1 MPGPGNVG
9 ERVRN
14 LRLTRRLSQAQLA
27 GHDLSDSY
35 ISLIESG
42 KRTPTPTV
50 LRMLAERLGCT
61 PEYLAEGVEP
71 EQRAHLEVRERHAH
85 LALLRGDAATAE
97 AGFDEVIARS
107 DDPDLTSRARWGR
120 ARALEELGRTDAAIA
135 LFEELREQ
143 AERDPGRASWLPP
156 VIALARCYHT
166 VGDLGQAIALGER
179 AIERLGQLGLGVGTE
194 FTEAGRILLLAYVD
208 RSDPARAHDL
218 GRRLLHPDDSAESE
232 PVSVHYQR
240 ASMRALEEGTVGDSL
255 YFADQAL
262 AARTDATPVQS
273 QARLALAGA
282 KALLRGVEPF
292 SAVVAPGAMPPAG
305 FGVERPRAEG
315 SCEAAQEAL
324 TLLQATADLEG
335 DEFTE
340 STIAK
345 ARALVLVGELDE
357 AIATLEQFLN
367 TGLALAP
374 PSSSH
379 SVTPQ
384 PGSDLAGRTQ
394 KSVLARLV
402 LARARVAQ
410 GDHTAA
416 QVVLRAAS
424 EQLAMLA
431 PGRPAAHLYR
441 ELGELFELVQDS
453 ESAAGAY
460 RQALQAA
467 GLSASQLVPAPGT
480 RAPSLHGQHE
490 DPGR

>member
-85 LALLRGDAATAE
+85 LALLRGDPAAAE
-97 AGFDEVIARS
+97 AGFEEVISRS
-107 DDPDLTSRARWGR
+107 DDPDLTARARWGR
-120 ARALEELGRTDAAIA
+120 ARALEELGRTEQAIA
-135 LFEELREQ
+135 LFEELREH

-156 VIALARCYHT
+156 VIALARCYLT

-179 AIERLGQLGLGVGTE
+179 AVSRLRRLGLTVGDE
-194 FTEAGRILLLAYVD
+194 YTEAGRILLLAYVD
-208 RSDPARAHDL
+208 RSDPVRAHDL
-218 GRRLLHPDDSAESE
+218 GRRLLHAEGSDDE

-240 ASMRALEEGTVGDSL
+240 ASTRALEEGSIGESL

-262 AARTDATPVQS
+262 AARSEVGSGRPR
-273 QARLALAGA
+273 ARLRLAAA
-282 KALLRGVEPF
+282 KALLRGVPPF
-292 SAVVAPGAMPPAG
+292 SSPVPASAEPADGGG
-305 FGVERPRAEG
+305 FERPLSEG
-315 SCEAAQEAL
+315 SREAAREAL
-324 TLLQATADLEG
+324 ELLDDTAEL
-335 DEFTE
+335 DEAESTE

-345 ARALVLVGELDE
+345 ARALVLVGELDD
-357 AIATLEQFLN
+357 AIATLEQFLD
-367 TGLALAP
+367 TGMALAAP
-374 PSSSH
+374 TTNAQT
-379 SVTPQ
+379 VA
-384 PGSDLAGRTQ
+384 GNDLAARTQ
-394 KSVLARLV
+394 KTVLARLV

-410 GDHTAA
+410 GDRAAA

-424 EQLAMLA
+424 EQLATL
-431 PGRPAAHLYR
+431 PSGRPAAHLLR
-441 ELGELFELVQDS
+441 ELGELFELVRDPD
-453 ESAAGAY
+453 SAAAAY
-460 RQALQAA
+460 RRALEAA
-467 GLSASQLVPAPGT
+467 GL
-480 RAPSLHGQHE
+480 RAPRPYTVDRDL
-490 DPGR
+490 GRV